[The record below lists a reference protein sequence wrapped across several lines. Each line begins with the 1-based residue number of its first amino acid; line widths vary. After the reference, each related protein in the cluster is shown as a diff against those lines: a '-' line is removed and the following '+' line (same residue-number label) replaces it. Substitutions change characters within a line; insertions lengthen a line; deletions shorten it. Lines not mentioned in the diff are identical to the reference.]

1 MDFNSNLTIT
11 ISSKSQQKFQTFVG
25 FFIFEQKAKHMKLLK
40 EFKDFA
46 VKGNMLDMAI
56 GIIIGASFNAIVNV
70 LVKNIILPPIS
81 LLSDGISFE
90 EKKIILREASSKAAQ
105 VSIDYGL
112 LIETV
117 LDFLIVGF
125 TIFIVVKFINKL
137 KNQAND
143 IEDQTVPT
151 PVDIELLSKIKD
163 LLEEQNKTLTK
174 K

>member
-1 MDFNSNLTIT
+1 
-11 ISSKSQQKFQTFVG
+11 
-25 FFIFEQKAKHMKLLK
+25 MKLLK

-70 LVKNIILPPIS
+70 LVKNVMLPPLS
-81 LLSDGISFE
+81 LLSDGVNFG
-90 EKKIILREASSKAAQ
+90 EKKIILREATKETTQ

-117 LDFLIVGF
+117 IDFLIVGF

-137 KNQAND
+137 RNQANNV
-143 IEDQTVPT
+143 EDTTVPT
-151 PVDIELLSKIKD
+151 PADIELLSKIKD
-163 LLEEQNKTLTK
+163 LLEEQNEALIK
-174 K
+174 KEKS

>member
-1 MDFNSNLTIT
+1 
-11 ISSKSQQKFQTFVG
+11 
-25 FFIFEQKAKHMKLLK
+25 MKLLK

-70 LVKNIILPPIS
+70 LVKNVMLPPLS
-81 LLSDGISFE
+81 LLSDGVNFG
-90 EKKIILREASSKAAQ
+90 EKKIILREATKEATQ

-117 LDFLIVGF
+117 IDFLIVGF

-137 KNQAND
+137 RNQANNV
-143 IEDQTVPT
+143 EDTTVPT
-151 PVDIELLSKIKD
+151 PADIELLSKIKD
-163 LLEEQNKTLTK
+163 LLEEQNEVLIK
-174 K
+174 KEKS